1 MQLTVGRP
9 WPLGT
14 ATAWACRSLGCL
26 CTPLRTAQQCGS
38 NQREHKSCRRSKPPS
53 AARTIV
59 AVRQPTVGIEAAE
72 RGEEP
77 RRGAE
82 VPLAQHRRGIV
93 DALQHL
99 RERRFVA
106 WQAVQRAAA
115 KVLGDTRAQ
124 AKPPRLR
131 PRNTGQRVTYNQALA
146 RGGAPRTNRAAR
158 EGVQMLAPA
167 CMSVNRMPW
176 DARRFMLGVCLAAG
190 QLAFTAATTSQS
202 QGSMR
207 VLWPM
212 LQHACGSIRHATYD
226 RRSPNRPQT
235 SALCNPSG

>member
-1 MQLTVGRP
+1 MGDAAAAAVDGRVPPLDAQAHATVVEGLQPRLACGWCLLGSCQVHVQLTVGLP

-14 ATAWACRSLGCL
+14 ATAWACRSLGCR

-38 NQREHKSCRRSKPPS
+38 NQREHKSCRRSKTPS
-53 AARTIV
+53 AARTVV
-59 AVRQPTVGIEAAE
+59 AVRQPTVGIEPAE

-124 AKPPRLR
+124 AKPSRLR
-131 PRNTGQRVTYNQALA
+131 PRKTGQRVTCNQAPA
-146 RGGAPRTNRAAR
+146 RGMRHAPTERHVRACR
-158 EGVQMLAPA
+158 CWRL
-167 CMSVNRMPW
+167 
-176 DARRFMLGVCLAAG
+176 
-190 QLAFTAATTSQS
+190 
-202 QGSMR
+202 
-207 VLWPM
+207 
-212 LQHACGSIRHATYD
+212 HAC
-226 RRSPNRPQT
+226 P
-235 SALCNPSG
+235 